1 MPRNMDY
8 GWHMRKLNPF
18 VCAAAVLIP
27 VACAAPPDLPPVL
40 PYSPAALTAIQYKA
54 VLVAGDGSLPV
65 FDNAVDSIA
74 TRLKRSS
81 AVAGVTTL
89 SSAPSVIARDGVQS
103 ASLDHVLGA
112 VSDLKP
118 TQAQGCFVF
127 ATSHGAIGRG
137 LSLSAAGEMLSP
149 ASLDR
154 ALARGCGNAP
164 TVVVISGC
172 FSGTFAQEP
181 MARANRV
188 VLTASRADRASFG
201 CGAGKTYTVYD
212 QCLLDSMG
220 QGGTW
225 QQAYAEVQ
233 ACVTMEE
240 QRQRVRP
247 SQPQAWFGPAVNGLP
262 LPAGTAISALR

>member
-1 MPRNMDY
+1 MI
-8 GWHMRKLNPF
+8 KLNAF
-18 VCAAAVLIP
+18 VYAAAVLLP
-27 VACAAPPDLPPVL
+27 VACAAPPDLPPVA
-40 PYSPAALTAIQYKA
+40 PYSPAALNAVQYKA

-65 FDNAVDSIA
+65 FDNAVDSVA

-81 AVAGVTTL
+81 AIAGITTL
-89 SSAPSVIARDGVQS
+89 SAAPSVIARDGVRS
-103 ASLDHVLGA
+103 ASLDHALGA

-118 TQAQGCFVF
+118 AQAQGCFVF
-127 ATSHGAIGRG
+127 ATSHGAISRG
-137 LSLSAAGEMLSP
+137 LSLSATGEVLSP

-172 FSGTFAQEP
+172 FSGSFAQEP
-181 MARANRV
+181 MTRANRV
-188 VLTASRADRASFG
+188 VLTASRADRTSFG

-212 QCLLDSMG
+212 KCLLESMD

-225 QQAYAEVQ
+225 QQAYARIQ
-233 ACVTMEE
+233 ACVSTEE

-247 SQPQAWFGPAVNGLP
+247 SQPQAWFGPAVDGLS
-262 LPAGTAISALR
+262 LPAGMAMSAGR